1 MEGGGG
7 EERRAYT
14 WLRERESGERVKASE
29 EGAGMMM
36 MMWNG
41 MDGDTQGSGSGG
53 KGSREKGLET
63 TGERERK

>member
-1 MEGGGG
+1 VEGGGG

-36 MMWNG
+36 WNG
-41 MDGDTQGSGSGG
+41 NGRGY
-53 KGSREKGLET
+53 RAVAVVA
-63 TGERERK
+63 RVVVERKD